1 MVTVRLSKR
10 KDLLL
15 PESLGQ
21 TLGLRQGD
29 RVEIRRQDNVL
40 WVRRQETIDPPGPLT
55 DLAYIVSSSLPPNSV
70 DVQQAMNWH
79 GYEQVHGRIGL

>member
-1 MVTVRLSKR
+1 MVTVRLTNQ

-21 TLGLRQGD
+21 ILGLRQGD

-40 WVRRQETIDPPGPLT
+40 WVRRQEKVDPPGPLT
-55 DLAYIVSSSLPPNSV
+55 ELASIVSSSFRWAHLTRKRP
-70 DVQQAMNWH
+70 
-79 GYEQVHGRIGL
+79 